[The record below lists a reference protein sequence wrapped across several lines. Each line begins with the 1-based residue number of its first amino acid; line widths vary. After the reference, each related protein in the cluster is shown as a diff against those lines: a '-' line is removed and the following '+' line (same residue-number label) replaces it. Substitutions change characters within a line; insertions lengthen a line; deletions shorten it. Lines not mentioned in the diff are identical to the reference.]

1 MTLAKTH
8 GSRSPYF
15 AMAEAGFE
23 SYSVTAVFRDSLFEK
38 VGPVQAGGGEGG
50 LQWHTTVLQ
59 IDTI

>member
-1 MTLAKTH
+1 
-8 GSRSPYF
+8 
-15 AMAEAGFE
+15 MAEAGFE